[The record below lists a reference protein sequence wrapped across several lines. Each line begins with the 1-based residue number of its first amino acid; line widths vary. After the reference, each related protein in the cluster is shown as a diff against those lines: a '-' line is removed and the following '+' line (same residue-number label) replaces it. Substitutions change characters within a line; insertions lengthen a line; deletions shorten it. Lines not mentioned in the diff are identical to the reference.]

1 MPKSYGGQM
10 RTTQC
15 PHCDW
20 VCRKQLQEA
29 NKAYQRHLRLVH
41 QEKAEMTPFNDVNG
55 RDGMTTTRHGGII
68 CLPLQQT
75 RQQIYK
81 DGIKIV

>member
-15 PHCDW
+15 LHCDW
-20 VCRKQLQEA
+20 ICRKQLQEA

-41 QEKAEMTPFNDVNG
+41 QEKAEIIPFNDVNG
-55 RDGMTTTRHGGII
+55 RDGMTTTRWYKNSLIILQYKGG
-68 CLPLQQT
+68 LLT
-75 RQQIYK
+75 
-81 DGIKIV
+81 